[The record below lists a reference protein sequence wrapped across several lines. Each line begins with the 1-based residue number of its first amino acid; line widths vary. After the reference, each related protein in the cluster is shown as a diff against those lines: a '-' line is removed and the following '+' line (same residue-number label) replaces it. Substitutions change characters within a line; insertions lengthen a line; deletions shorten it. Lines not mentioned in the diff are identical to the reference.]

1 MSGTLLDPKV
11 LVTLSERTLA
21 RAHRESG
28 ERAIRYADLADI
40 ARGQTSA
47 LAAELERRG
56 GLWALDADMEDRS

>member
-1 MSGTLLDPKV
+1 MSGTLLDPQA
-11 LVTLSERTLA
+11 LATLSERTLA

-28 ERAIRYADLADI
+28 ERATRYADLADI

-56 GLWALDADMEDRS
+56 GLWALDPQEESS